1 MEKWEIENHIKSAI
15 ETMTPDVYE
24 KVFSAD
30 ILKEKKEDYKKTTRE
45 KKNKW
50 LYAVGTIAACLFLV
64 IGFQIQM
71 NQVIS
76 IIEIDVNPSIEI
88 QVNKDD
94 KVVNVIPNNQDGVLV
109 LEDMDLKHMD
119 INVASNAVLGSM
131 VKKGYINENNNAIL
145 ITIKSKKEDRE
156 IALGKELAADAN
168 SILKENHLNAM
179 VLKQKDPSDKT
190 VERWS
195 EKYDISYGKAAFI
208 YHMIEK
214 DSSWKSDELA
224 VLTIGQL
231 MEMASKS
238 DKVVLSDLV
247 TDSSSYISE
256 QEAADIIKKAYG
268 NVDILDIKLDYENSN
283 PIYIIEL
290 KEDGKL
296 YEFFMEAYTGKLL
309 IEKNKQTEQKQ
320 EKESKTNR
328 DKKEEKRTDDR
339 EKNNIKSKADLT
351 NETKQDKRKEKNT
364 QKQENETKKEV
375 AITKNKQP
383 PKQKEPTKE
392 ETKKPAAEKTPMP
405 VAVNKDEEDEEDKE
419 EEIEEDEKEAD
430 DEDEEENESQDRD
443 EDEDDE
449 DDEEQEEDEDDK

>member
-24 KVFSAD
+24 KVSSAD

-76 IIEIDVNPSIEI
+76 IIEIDINPSIEI
-88 QVNKDD
+88 QVNGDD

-309 IEKNKQTEQKQ
+309 MEKNKQTEQKQ

-351 NETKQDKRKEKNT
+351 NETKQDKRKEKDT
-364 QKQENETKKEV
+364 QKHENETKKEV

-405 VAVNKDEEDEEDKE
+405 VAVNKDEEEYDDKE

-430 DEDEEENESQDRD
+430 DEDEDEKESQDRD

-449 DDEEQEEDEDDK
+449 EDEDDK

>member
-24 KVFSAD
+24 KVSSVD
-30 ILKEKKEDYKKTTRE
+30 ILKKKKEDYKKTTRK

-88 QVNKDD
+88 QVNGND

-109 LEDMDLKHMD
+109 LEDMDLKHTD

-168 SILKENHLNAM
+168 SILKENQLNAM

-214 DSSWKSDELA
+214 DSSWKPDELA

-238 DKVVLSDLV
+238 DKVALSDLV

-268 NVDILDIKLDYENSN
+268 NVDILDIRLDYENSN

-339 EKNNIKSKADLT
+339 EKSNIKSKADLT
-351 NETKQDKRKEKNT
+351 NETKKDKKNEKDT

-375 AITKNKQP
+375 AKTKNKQP
-383 PKQKEPTKE
+383 QKQKEPTRE

-405 VAVNKDEEDEEDKE
+405 VAVNKDEEEEDDKE
-419 EEIEEDEKEAD
+419 EEIEEK
-430 DEDEEENESQDRD
+430 NESEDRD

-449 DDEEQEEDEDDK
+449 DDDEDDEQEEDEDDK